1 MLMRLRTTITTLV
14 LVLLILS
21 TAFAAD
27 TVSCTECGMKVDITS
42 KFSAK
47 TMQGDTTLYFC
58 DIGDLFAYLKKHT
71 VNNARIEVKD
81 FASGAWLDARKAFY
95 VHAEQ
100 KFSTPMGWGIAAFM
114 SKDDAAKFGTIMDF
128 DTTAKAL
135 K

>member
-1 MLMRLRTTITTLV
+1 MPTRLRTTITTLV
-14 LVLLILS
+14 LILLILS

-27 TVSCTECGMKVDITS
+27 IRCTECGMKVDIAS

-47 TMQGDTTLYFC
+47 TTQGDTTLFFC

-71 VNNARIEVKD
+71 ANDVRIEVKD

-100 KFSTPMGWGIAAFM
+100 KFSTPMGWGIAAFIN
-114 SKDDAAKFGTIMDF
+114 KDDAAKFGIAMDF
-128 DTTAKAL
+128 DAAAKAL